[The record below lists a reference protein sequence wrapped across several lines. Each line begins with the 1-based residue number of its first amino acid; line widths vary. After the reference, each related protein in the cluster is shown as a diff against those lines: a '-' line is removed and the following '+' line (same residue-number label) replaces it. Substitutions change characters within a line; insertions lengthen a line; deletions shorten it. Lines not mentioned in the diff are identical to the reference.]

1 MLSHLCSRSIIYFI
15 FLHDS
20 LKNFTSCDTRCYT
33 VQNPVLRFL
42 VYINDFICRFLSN
55 KDVFLYSKGRN
66 SVFKRGVSQS
76 SKGRGLKKFSRGLHP
91 RTPIIPYPPT
101 SRLLAPPLGMMGYN
115 DVQHTLSLQQPL
127 PQHKLYYNV
136 ALNQSRPSLL
146 LLSPCNF

>member
-42 VYINDFICRFLSN
+42 VYINDLICRFLSN
-55 KDVFLYSKGRN
+55 KDVFLYSKGRI

-76 SKGRGLKKFSRGLHP
+76 SKGRGLKKFSRGLRP

-101 SRLLAPPLGMMGYN
+101 SRLLAPPLVSADSNVLEFGIFCN
-115 DVQHTLSLQQPL
+115 VWCCQSNTFLVSPLHLSEQ
-127 PQHKLYYNV
+127 KC
-136 ALNQSRPSLL
+136 LNQKLEL
-146 LLSPCNF
+146 